1 MKATWK
7 PRDDSGRIWVTFNDC
22 QFVATAVTEDLIAE
36 IERLRDLMEI
46 KHQLYNIVCE
56 EAERLRD
63 ELTGVTDTAYAEI
76 ERLRLERERLLD
88 LIRRYAP
95 SLQVRAAECICRCAE
110 LAASRPDPGLQAQAG
125 LHLRGCP
132 AGGGDGMSDSDQPKA
147 AECHGV
153 RHEIRL
159 LQDEIERLKRING
172 QLQHGVVS

>member
-22 QFVATAVTEDLIAE
+22 QFVATAVTEDLI
-36 IERLRDLMEI
+36 
-46 KHQLYNIVCE
+46 
-56 EAERLRD
+56 
-63 ELTGVTDTAYAEI
+63 AEI

-132 AGGGDGMSDSDQPKA
+132 AG
-147 AECHGV
+147 E
-153 RHEIRL
+153 
-159 LQDEIERLKRING
+159 
-172 QLQHGVVS
+172 VVE